1 MKTDNKV
8 SQSQLRNIL
17 PWWTWVAPLI
27 IFFAASYL
35 SSIYRISSSAALI
48 YLPTAIGIILVNW
61 WGPVRVLPMVYINA
75 VICGYLWGVDPW
87 YFRPLFALPET
98 SFVFLSW
105 YLFSVKN
112 HGKYWIPDT
121 HNLNLFLLW
130 GIIIP
135 LFISFLFLKVLFY
148 LTFHFP
154 IVMFSSTAVL
164 GWLREFMCN
173 FGLTLPILYFL
184 TPVMGRHGLLAIHF
198 DFNDY
203 SPKIPGKDRLLV
215 IAIYFLIFMMSF
227 FVGLDQYWFVYGVFS
242 LWFALRFGFGMA
254 VLTNSFIFILA
265 YIIPV
270 VREIEAMGEYTIDP
284 VLINIYLGTS
294 LLYVFSAITGRVI
307 DDINFAREQITDQV
321 IRLERANSELKT
333 TNKELDHFVYSV
345 SHDLTAPLK
354 SIKGLVNL
362 STLTQDQA
370 EHRTYFNKI
379 EDSVRKLEQFIV
391 EVLDF
396 SHVKR
401 VEANYQ
407 RIDMQELIADIIEDV
422 RYMDGFDA
430 VEIDFSSLTVGE
442 IINDKT
448 SVRVI
453 LANLIGNAIA
463 YRKKNGNHPAKIT
476 ITSRKKGSEVSIM
489 VSDNGE
495 GIKPEILKR
504 IFEMFYRGT
513 TNSKGSGLGLYIAS
527 EAAQKIKGKITVQSE
542 FGMGSVFTLHLR
554 TVHK

>member
-1 MKTDNKV
+1 
-8 SQSQLRNIL
+8 
-17 PWWTWVAPLI
+17 
-27 IFFAASYL
+27 
-35 SSIYRISSSAALI
+35 
-48 YLPTAIGIILVNW
+48 
-61 WGPVRVLPMVYINA
+61 
-75 VICGYLWGVDPW
+75 
-87 YFRPLFALPET
+87 
-98 SFVFLSW
+98 
-105 YLFSVKN
+105 
-112 HGKYWIPDT
+112 
-121 HNLNLFLLW
+121 
-130 GIIIP
+130 
-135 LFISFLFLKVLFY
+135 
-148 LTFHFP
+148 
-154 IVMFSSTAVL
+154 
-164 GWLREFMCN
+164 
-173 FGLTLPILYFL
+173 
-184 TPVMGRHGLLAIHF
+184 MGRRGLLAIHF

-270 VREIEAMGEYTIDP
+270 IREIEAMGEYTIDP

-354 SIKGLVNL
+354 SIKGLVSL

-401 VEANYQ
+401 VEADYQ

-463 YRKKNGNHPAKIT
+463 YRKKNENHSAKIT

-513 TNSKGSGLGLYIAS
+513 TSSKGSGLGLYIAS
-527 EAAQKIKGKITVQSE
+527 EAAQKIKGKITVESE